1 MSIKRILSAILALV
15 LLLGCIP
22 VTAQAAQPTSS
33 EDGGAVSRAQWLRQ
47 LTQTFEMSVDEG
59 GNYPDNYF
67 SDLSSDSEYYYD
79 VLLAVEFGV
88 VDIPAGGAVRPED
101 PATREFA
108 AQTLNYCL
116 GFQFEGTSYTFSD
129 ASQCTYPADAQIA
142 VDRGWLALV
151 DGAFCPEASI
161 TATEMETMLADAAE
175 IYASQTIDPEFASS
189 YIFADHV
196 VEFPYGTDVEI
207 DENGTVTIYNAD
219 EMLTSGTT
227 FVVYPTKLPAL
238 YQAVSVS
245 GDTNVMTITTTEAD
259 EASAIVSIN
268 SEGMADMD
276 ISQFEA
282 EEGVSAMYIQNE
294 ADIALAM
301 DTYGI
306 SVSKGSVVA
315 EKEVSLS
322 NGIKA
327 KVVFNISNIKLNSRI
342 NTVQG
347 SYYVTVSGDT
357 TLTGSVS
364 VDAIKEAM
372 GQSSVTL
379 GTARVAGIGKVTI
392 SVELALNGKIT
403 LTYTGGFEAGVQK
416 DSSGFRLV
424 KTFYKKTFSTVVE
437 ANASIGLKADFAID
451 IIAAKANIYVV
462 TGVAGKFVS
471 NTYGDGKMPKNCTN
485 INAWLFA
492 NIGASATV
500 GIKPLQKTWSKNIVI
515 FDAGNSPARVS
526 FHYED
531 WVQVGACTRGSQTGY
546 NYTTAADSPYGTSS
560 YGGGSSTGTGSNGEV
575 YTIYTYDLDNEN
587 NATITGY
594 KGNASALAI
603 PETIDGY
610 PVTAIGSNAFK
621 GNKSIYVVTIPE
633 GVTAIHSSAFSNCI
647 RLQTVLLPD
656 SLITIGAYAFSNTAL
671 TSLQLPNSVE
681 RLEAQILSGNTGITE
696 IWIPKSVT
704 VMDSFTTTSSF
715 SALRGSNVHKVIFEE
730 GITKIPARAAS
741 GLSYLTEVV
750 IPDTVTEIATSAFS
764 NCPNLKQV
772 QLPDTITVI
781 GSFAFSNTGLTS
793 LTLPKYVERLD
804 AQILSGNKG
813 ITEIKIPRTVTVMD
827 SFTTTSSYGA
837 LHGSSIQKVTFEEG
851 ITRIPARAVSGM
863 NELTEVV
870 LPDTITE
877 IATAAFANCPK
888 LQSLQLP
895 DTITA
900 IATSAFAN
908 NGLTSLTLPKYVER
922 LEAYILSGT
931 KGVTEL
937 TIPKTVSVM
946 DAFTTTSSY
955 GALHGSYVQKV
966 IFEEGL
972 TKIPARALS
981 GASYL
986 TEVVIPKTVTSIAAK
1001 AFAQT
1006 ALKNFVIPDTVTE
1019 WGSELFLKCKELE
1032 SVTLPEKVKNI
1043 GANMFEECTA
1053 LTRVELPKAAE
1064 CIDHHAFKN
1073 CTSLKEIVWSSLIQ
1087 TIDYNAFEGC
1097 SALTDVEIP
1106 ESVAILGHSV
1116 FYNCDSLT
1124 RVVIPDSVTT
1134 VGTKVF
1140 YDCDALTDVTL
1151 GNGMTTIPTS
1161 TFEHCDL
1168 LASIELPRSIQSIG
1182 ASAFKNCV
1190 KFTTITIPP
1199 ETTSVG
1205 SNAFSYPAKMT
1216 IRGEAGSYAQTYAE
1230 GKYITFEA
1238 MEFPKPE
1245 EPDPTEPTPT
1255 EPTPTEPTPTEPTPT
1270 EPKPTEPT
1278 PTEPTPT
1285 EPKPTEPKPTEPTP
1299 TEPKPTEPKPTD
1311 PKPAEPKAPEIK
1323 ASGISSTGKTKISW
1337 NKVEGAAKYEVYRA
1351 TSKTGKY
1358 SRMKTTTGTS
1368 YTNTSA
1374 KAGTRYYYYVLSVAE
1389 DGTQSEKS
1397 SIVSRTCD
1405 LARPSIT
1412 LTGISSSGSIKVS
1425 WKKID
1430 GAKEYKVY
1438 RATSKNG
1445 TYKLMKTTSSTSYT
1459 NSSVKAGTTYY
1470 YKVKAV
1476 HENSAANSA
1485 YSSYKY
1491 RTCDLPRPDVEIT
1504 LKKGDPRLTWD
1515 KIDGA
1520 KKYEIYRATSKNGT
1534 YKLMKT
1540 TTSTSY
1546 TNTTAKA
1553 GKTYYYKVKAIHSK
1567 SAANSAYSSIVS
1579 IKAK

>member
-1 MSIKRILSAILALV
+1 MAKKYAIITLLNPKRIPKYKTGGNHMSIKRILSALLALV

-161 TATEMETMLADAAE
+161 TTAEMETMLADAAE

-189 YIFADHV
+189 YVFADHV

-227 FVVYPTKLPAL
+227 FVVYPTELPAL

-327 KVVFNISNIKLNSRI
+327 KVVFNISNIKLNTKI
-342 NTVQG
+342 NTFKQN
-347 SYYVTVSGDT
+347 YYVTISGDT
-357 TLTGSVS
+357 MLTASVS
-364 VDAIKEAM
+364 VDAVEEFIGK
-372 GQSSVTL
+372 SSITL
-379 GTARVAGIGKVTI
+379 GKAKVAGIGTVTI
-392 SVELALNGKIT
+392 SVELALDGKIT
-403 LTYTGGFEAGVQK
+403 MTHTGGFEAGVQK
-416 DSSGFRLV
+416 NDSGFRLV
-424 KTFYKKTFSTVVE
+424 KTFYKKAFTTVIE
-437 ANASIGLKADFAID
+437 AHASIGLKADFAVSIV
-451 IIAAKANIYVV
+451 AAKANIYIE
-462 TGVAGKFVS
+462 TGVEGNFVS
-471 NTYGDGKMPKNCTN
+471 AIYDDGKTPINCTS
-485 INAWLFA
+485 ISAWMYA
-492 NIGASATV
+492 EVGASATL
-500 GIKPLQKTWSKNIVI
+500 GIGDWKKTWSKSYVI
-515 FDAGNSPARVS
+515 YDEGNSPARVY

-531 WVQVGACTRGSQTGY
+531 LERVSVCARETGNLGEVEQAPPIY
-546 NYTTAADSPYGTSS
+546 VTPDTSPYGVST
-560 YGGGSSTGTGSNGEV
+560 YGNSNNSSTGTTTSGEV
-575 YTIYTYDLDNEN
+575 YTIYTYDLDRSN

-594 KGNASALAI
+594 KGNASAIVI
-603 PETIDGY
+603 PRTIDGY
-610 PVTAIGSNAFK
+610 TVTGIGDYAFSRK
-621 GNKSIYVVTIPE
+621 TGIYVVI
-633 GVTAIHSSAFSNCI
+633 
-647 RLQTVLLPD
+647 
-656 SLITIGAYAFSNTAL
+656 
-671 TSLQLPNSVE
+671 
-681 RLEAQILSGNTGITE
+681 
-696 IWIPKSVT
+696 
-704 VMDSFTTTSSF
+704 
-715 SALRGSNVHKVIFEE
+715 
-730 GITKIPARAAS
+730 
-741 GLSYLTEVV
+741 
-750 IPDTVTEIATSAFS
+750 IPDTVTSIGSGAFTGCTSLTDIQIPNSVTEIGGSAFEKS
-764 NCPNLKQV
+764 
-772 QLPDTITVI
+772 
-781 GSFAFSNTGLTS
+781 GLTS
-793 LTLPKYVERLD
+793 LALP
-804 AQILSGNKG
+804 S
-813 ITEIKIPRTVTVMD
+813 
-827 SFTTTSSYGA
+827 
-837 LHGSSIQKVTFEEG
+837 
-851 ITRIPARAVSGM
+851 
-863 NELTEVV
+863 
-870 LPDTITE
+870 
-877 IATAAFANCPK
+877 
-888 LQSLQLP
+888 
-895 DTITA
+895 
-900 IATSAFAN
+900 
-908 NGLTSLTLPKYVER
+908 R
-922 LEAYILSGT
+922 LETVGGSILY
-931 KGVTEL
+931 GVTGVTKL
-937 TIPKTVSVM
+937 TIPKTVTTMSSV
-946 DAFTTTSSY
+946 
-955 GALHGSYVQKV
+955 LNGSYVQKLTFEDGITAIPQYAASSAKHLKEV
-966 IFEEGL
+966 I
-972 TKIPARALS
+972 
-981 GASYL
+981 
-986 TEVVIPKTVTSIAAK
+986 
-1001 AFAQT
+1001 
-1006 ALKNFVIPDTVTE
+1006 IPDTVT
-1019 WGSELFLKCKELE
+1019 SIE
-1032 SVTLPEKVKNI
+1032 S
-1043 GANMFEECTA
+1043 GAFTG
-1053 LTRVELPKAAE
+1053 
-1064 CIDHHAFKN
+1064 
-1073 CTSLKEIVWSSLIQ
+1073 CTSLTDISIPDSVTS
-1087 TIDYNAFEGC
+1087 IDG
-1097 SALTDVEIP
+1097 
-1106 ESVAILGHSV
+1106 SV
-1116 FYNCDSLT
+1116 FYNCSSLTSIQIPNSVTEIGGSAFYGCSSLQTISLPSNLKTIGASAFYGCSSLQSIVLPDSLT
-1124 RVVIPDSVTT
+1124 SLSTSLFQNCTVLTEVTLPAGLTEITSSMFSGCTSLEKLELPKTVANIRSNAFNGCTALKELPRSDALKTIESSAFQNCSALTVAELPNTVTTLQASAFNNCDGLTKVVIPDSVTT

-1151 GNGMTTIPTS
+1151 GNSMTTIPTS

-1199 ETTSVG
+1199 ETTSIG

-1255 EPTPTEPTPTEPTPT
+1255 EPTPTEPTPTEPKPTEPKPT

-1278 PTEPTPT
+1278 
-1285 EPKPTEPKPTEPTP
+1285 PTEPKPTEPTP

-1311 PKPAEPKAPEIK
+1311 PKPAEPEAPEIK